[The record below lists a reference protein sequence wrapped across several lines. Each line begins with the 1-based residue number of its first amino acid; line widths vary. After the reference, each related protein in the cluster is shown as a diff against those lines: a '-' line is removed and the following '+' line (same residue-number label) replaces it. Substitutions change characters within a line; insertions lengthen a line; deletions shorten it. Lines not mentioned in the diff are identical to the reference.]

1 MEQEHGSVRLLA
13 GVTRTSYQEAIMYEV
28 INIKRPHS
36 FSGLYGVEI
45 LSKHHDKVV
54 RFHDYWMELVGKEWQ
69 IFFQGGS
76 FDFPKSDWVFVD
88 LTITIADELKLK
100 VDIV

>member
-1 MEQEHGSVRLLA
+1 
-13 GVTRTSYQEAIMYEV
+13 MYEV

-76 FDFPKSDWVFVD
+76 LFEFWVPFDKTKMGLLVD